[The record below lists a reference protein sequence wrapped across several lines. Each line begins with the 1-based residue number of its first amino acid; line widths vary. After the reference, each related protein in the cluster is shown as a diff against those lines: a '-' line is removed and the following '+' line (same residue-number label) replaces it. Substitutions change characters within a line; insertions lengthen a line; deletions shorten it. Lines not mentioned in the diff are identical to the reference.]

1 VFKGVGCD
9 ESKEMG
15 ICAQGRGCAQR
26 SDISIQRNGYMCSKC
41 DVCSKK
47 WVYVLKV

>member
-1 VFKGVGCD
+1 VGCD

-26 SDISIQRNGYMCSKC
+26 SDISIQRNGYMCSRKGYM
-41 DVCSKK
+41 CSKGR
-47 WVYVLKV
+47 YVLKGVT